1 MQQMQHGRDAEK
13 RCVLAL
19 TWVAFR
25 LALPLNYRSRKRPK
39 LETNQDKEWAV
50 SGPVPCGCR
59 LDLDARIAVAGS
71 WQTWAFSTKSWQTF
85 IHAANHDP
93 GQSRDRNRG
102 SSPVFPP
109 GGLFKPDERA
119 RQRWIPADPK

>member
-1 MQQMQHGRDAEK
+1 MALCPVDAACGLLCGLCELLHH
-13 RCVLAL
+13 CVNGY
-19 TWVAFR
+19 
-25 LALPLNYRSRKRPK
+25 PH
-39 LETNQDKEWAV
+39 
-50 SGPVPCGCR
+50 

-102 SSPVFPP
+102 SSPFSPP
-109 GGLFKPDERA
+109 GGPFKPDERA
-119 RQRWIPADPK
+119 RQRWIPADPKRRASSGWMVSCSAGLRD